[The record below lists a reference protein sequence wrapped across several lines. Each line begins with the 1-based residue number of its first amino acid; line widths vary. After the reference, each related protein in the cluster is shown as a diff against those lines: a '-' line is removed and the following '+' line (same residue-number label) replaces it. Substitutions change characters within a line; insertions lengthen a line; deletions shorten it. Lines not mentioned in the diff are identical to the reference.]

1 MRTAHLVVPPLLA
14 LVGCTPQPP
23 RTLAAPRAI
32 TTEGSRLAVPG
43 GNIWYRVVGGGSGT
57 PVILLHG
64 GPGLPSVYLKSLEAL
79 GDERAVVR
87 YDQLGSG
94 YSDPVKDTALFN
106 VPHFVAE
113 LDSLRGHLG
122 LERVHVYGHSWGS
135 ILALEYYRAHAEH
148 VASLVLASPVLDMQ
162 AFYANQ
168 RQLMQGV
175 SESAYRAAQREENGQ
190 PYDTAAF
197 RAGVKQYMIR
207 YSQHQV
213 PPGDRDTMRTM
224 GNMAVTTHLNGSSMF
239 TPNGLLK
246 DYDAT
251 GFLKNVRVPVLY
263 VAGDSDFA
271 GPQIARRFAGL
282 TPHAR
287 FVAIAGSGH
296 MMMWDKPQEN
306 VAAVRSFLRE
316 VDAR

>member
-1 MRTAHLVVPPLLA
+1 MHTARLVLPALLVLA
-14 LVGCTPQPP
+14 ACAPRAP
-23 RTLAAPRAI
+23 RTLATPRAI

-43 GNIWYRVVGGGSGT
+43 GTIWYRVVGGGSGT

-64 GPGLPSVYLKSLEAL
+64 GPGLPSMYLKSLEAL
-79 GDERAVVR
+79 GDERVVVR

-94 YSDPVKDTALFN
+94 YSEVVKDTALFS
-106 VPHFVAE
+106 VRHYVEE

-122 LERVHVYGHSWGS
+122 LARMHVYGHSWGS
-135 ILALEYYRAHAEH
+135 ILALEYYRAHPEH

-168 RQLMQGV
+168 RRLMAALSGP
-175 SESAYRAAQREENGQ
+175 ALRAAQLEESGQ
-190 PYDTAAF
+190 PYDTATF
-197 RAGVKQYMIR
+197 RAATRQYMTR

-239 TPNGLLK
+239 TPNGVLK
-246 DYDAT
+246 DYNAT

-263 VAGDSDFA
+263 VVGDSDFA
-271 GPQIARRFAGL
+271 GPQLARHFAEL

-287 FVAIAGSGH
+287 FVAIPGSGH
-296 MMMWDKPQEN
+296 MMMWDQPVAN
-306 VAAVRSFLRE
+306 VAVVRSFLRE
-316 VDAR
+316 VDGR